1 MILPQELRIGNWVR
15 FSEDGEPAFVCEID
29 PDGVRVRFNDLTII
43 WVEINEFEGNAIT
56 PEILEKADFELS
68 QDGFYYF
75 GDDATF
81 RIHDNMM
88 LIDMAYT
95 DPKDDSVFY
104 MNIGDVQYIHQL
116 QNLFHALTNEELVI
130 TL

>member
-1 MILPQELRIGNWVR
+1 MTANQLRIGNLISISKG
-15 FSEDGEPAFVCEID
+15 FH
-29 PDGVRVRFNDLTII
+29 NDDIRYVDLKML
-43 WVEINEFEGNAIT
+43 EAINNGFEMFGIPLSWET
-56 PEILEKADFELS
+56 LEKVGFELS

-95 DPKDDSVFY
+95 DPTDDSVFY
-104 MNIGDVQYIHQL
+104 MNIGDVQYIHEL
-116 QNLFHALTNEELVI
+116 QNLIFALTGEEPNIEL
-130 TL
+130 